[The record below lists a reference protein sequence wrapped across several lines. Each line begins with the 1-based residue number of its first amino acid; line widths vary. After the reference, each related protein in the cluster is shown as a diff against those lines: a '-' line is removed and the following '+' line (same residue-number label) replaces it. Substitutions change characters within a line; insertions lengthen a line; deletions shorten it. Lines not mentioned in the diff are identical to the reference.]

1 MATKTGMSP
10 RERVLAVLRREP
22 VDRIP
27 LTIYESKIPHCTTER
42 RLRNE
47 GLCIVDRSVNA
58 FVQNQPSCPEETRT
72 WTENGKERVRRIVHT
87 PEGDL
92 TGAYEHA
99 GFTAWTFERL
109 FKGPKDYKRLM
120 AMVRGHQFR
129 PNYEAFVE
137 AEKWK
142 GDDVIMRAN
151 VGPCPLHWIMIHWM
165 GVEVFSEEWA
175 ERRDEILALEAVMR
189 ENLRRVYPILA
200 DAPITH
206 ANFSGNEI
214 PEMMGPPRY
223 KEFCIPLFDECAEFF
238 RPKGIFLG
246 THLDGNNAAWADAV
260 GASGLDYIEAFTPA
274 PDTDMTIEAAL
285 AAWPDKVLWINF
297 PSSVHLADIETI
309 KRTTREIIA
318 AAEGTNRLII
328 GITEDMPPDRWQENM
343 LAISDVINNG

>member
-1 MATKTGMSP
+1 MTP

-22 VDRIP
+22 VDKIP
-27 LTIYESKIPHCTTER
+27 LTIYESIIPQCAAER

-47 GLCIVDRSVNA
+47 GLCIVDRSVNP
-58 FVQNQPSCPEETRT
+58 FVQDQPTCPEETRT

-87 PEGDL
+87 PEGAL
-92 TGAYEHA
+92 TSACEKA

-109 FKGPKDYKRLM
+109 FKGPEDYKRLL

-129 PNYEAFVE
+129 PNYEAFAE
-137 AEKWK
+137 AEAWK
-142 GDDVIMRAN
+142 GDDVILRAD
-151 VGPCPLHWIMIHWM
+151 VGPCPLHWIMVHWM
-165 GVEVFSEEWA
+165 GVETFSVEWA
-175 ERRDEILALEAVMR
+175 ERRDEILKIEAVMR

-223 KEFCIPLFDECAEFF
+223 REFCLPLFNECAEAFHA
-238 RPKGIFLG
+238 KGKFLG
-246 THLDGNNAAWADAV
+246 THLDGNNRAWAEDVA
-260 GASGLDYIEAFTPA
+260 ASGLDYIEAFTPA
-274 PDTDMTIEAAL
+274 PDTDMTLEEAL

-309 KRTTREIIA
+309 KRTTRELIA
-318 AAEGTNRLII
+318 AAQGTNRLII
-328 GITEDMPPDRWQENM
+328 GITENMPPDRWQENM